1 MKGQKSIG
9 WVIILIVKVGVD
21 KEFSSKRLIGKE
33 ESKTEEKGDYFGGS
47 GGK

>member
-21 KEFSSKRLIGKE
+21 EFSSKRLIGKE